1 MDAFK
6 EEQRGAK
13 GDIKWIFK
21 EVEWLCTKQARL
33 WLKLV

>member
-1 MDAFK
+1 MGRWWEEFGRMDAFQ

-21 EVEWLCTKQARL
+21 EVE
-33 WLKLV
+33 